1 MKKNRA
7 ATAAAVCG
15 ALLITG
21 CSSDFGSDSSG
32 EQDSSGKQELT
43 VMIGS
48 SGDAETNAVKAAA
61 AAWAKKTGNTVTVT
75 PAQNLDQQLGQALAG
90 GKPPDVFYVGSSV
103 FANYAKGNS
112 LYAYGDKLTDKEDFS
127 ATLRSSFSY
136 DDKFYCAPKDSSTL
150 SLAINTKMW
159 KDAGLT
165 DADYPQTWDDL
176 AKVAKKLTK
185 GKVSGLVVNSSY
197 NQLGPF
203 LKQAGGW
210 ITNADQTQITADS
223 PENVE
228 ALTYVKKLLN
238 DGVLSYP
245 KQVDA
250 GWGGEALG
258 SQKAAMTIEGNWLS
272 GAMTNDFPDV
282 EYTVAPLPKG
292 PKGQGTLSFSTCW
305 GIANKSTHHD
315 AAVSL
320 VEAFTTA
327 DQQVKFADE
336 YGVMPSRASALDTYA
351 RKHPQDKAF
360 VDGSAYAQGPV
371 TLPGFTK
378 VLEQFDTD
386 LAGLAKADPKK
397 ILGDL
402 QTNGEQVLKS
412 NG

>member
-7 ATAAAVCG
+7 ATAAAICG

-21 CSSDFGSDSSG
+21 CSSDFGSDSSA
-32 EQDSSGKQELT
+32 EQKSSGKQKLT

-61 AAWAKKTGNTVTVT
+61 DAWAKKTGNTVTVT

-112 LYAYGDKLTDKEDFS
+112 LYAYGDKLKDKEDFS

-136 DDKFYCAPKDSSTL
+136 EDKFVCAPKDSSTL

-159 KDAGLT
+159 EAAGLT
-165 DADYPQTWDDL
+165 EADYPKTWDDL
-176 AKVAKKLTK
+176 TKIAKKLTT
-185 GKVSGLVVNSSY
+185 GKVHGLVANASY

-203 LKQAGGW
+203 MKQAGGW
-210 ITNADQTQITADS
+210 ITNADQTEITADS
-223 PENVE
+223 PENIE

-238 DGVLSYP
+238 DKVFAFP
-245 KQVDA
+245 QQVDA
-250 GWGGEALG
+250 GWGGEAFG
-258 SQKAAMTIEGNWLS
+258 TQKAAMTIEGNWLT
-272 GAMTNDFPDV
+272 GAMTNDYPDV
-282 EYTVAPLPKG
+282 DYKVVPLPEG

-305 GIANKSTHHD
+305 GIANKSAHHD

-327 DQQVKFADE
+327 EQQMSFADA
-336 YGVMPSRASALDTYA
+336 YGVMPSRTSALATYEE
-351 RKHPQDKAF
+351 KHPQDKAF

-378 VLEQFDTD
+378 VLQQFDTD
-386 LAGLAKADPKK
+386 LAELATADPKK

-402 QTNGEQVLKS
+402 QTNGEQILKS

>member
-21 CSSDFGSDSSG
+21 CSSDFGSDSSA
-32 EQDSSGKQELT
+32 EQDNSGKQKLT

-48 SGDAETNAVKAAA
+48 SGDAETGAVKAAA
-61 AAWAKKTGNTVTVT
+61 AAWAKKTGNTVTVV
-75 PAQNLDQQLGQALAG
+75 PAQDLEQQLGQALAG

-112 LYAYGDKLTDKEDFS
+112 LYAYGDKLPDKDDFS
-127 ATLRSSFSY
+127 ATLRGSFSY
-136 DDKFYCAPKDSSTL
+136 DDKFVCAPKDSSTL
-150 SLAINTKMW
+150 SLAINTEMW
-159 KDAGLT
+159 KAAGLT
-165 DADYPQTWDDL
+165 DADHPKTWNDL
-176 AKVAKKLTK
+176 TAVAKKLTK

-210 ITNADQTQITADS
+210 ITNADQTGITADS
-223 PENVE
+223 PANVE

-238 DGVLSYP
+238 DGVLAYP

-250 GWGGEALG
+250 GWGGEAFG
-258 SQKAAMTIEGNWLS
+258 ARKAAMTIEGNWLS
-272 GAMTNDFPDV
+272 GAMANDYPDV
-282 EYTVAPLPKG
+282 DYTVVPLPEG

-305 GIANKSTHHD
+305 GIANKSAHRE

-320 VEAFTTA
+320 VEAFTSA
-327 DQQVKFADE
+327 EQQVTFADA
-336 YGVMPSRASALDTYA
+336 YGVMPSRTSALATYEK
-351 RKHPQDKAF
+351 RHPKDKAY

-378 VLEQFDTD
+378 ALDQFDTD
-386 LAGLAKADPKK
+386 LAELATADPKK

-402 QTNGEQVLKS
+402 QTNGEQILKS
-412 NG
+412 DG